1 MADEEERGAEANS
14 SKHEEETVTNAS
26 HVTEE
31 EGCLHETRHVWSRVV
46 IV

>member
-1 MADEEERGAEANS
+1 MADKEESGAEANGS
-14 SKHEEETVTNAS
+14 EHEEETVTNAS

-31 EGCLHETRHVWSRVV
+31 ERGLHETWHVWSRVV